1 MIADVRERLEKVPFV
16 PFVIRTS
23 DGHEYAVPTVD
34 HAFITLLGNRVVVVA
49 DNARP
54 TFSGRCML
62 TALLTSRTA
71 SSRGSAT
78 SCLVRRLDNFRRA
91 SYALVYGRS

>member
-34 HAFITLLGNRVVVVA
+34 HAFITPRGNRVVVVA
-49 DNARP
+49 DN
-54 TFSGRCML
+54 G
-62 TALLTSRTA
+62 
-71 SSRGSAT
+71 AT
-78 SCLVRRLDNFRRA
+78 NVLGPLHINSIVDQPD
-91 SYALVYGRS
+91 GE